1 MGVAVRDVGGAP
13 APPAPSAR
21 SRPLRRG
28 VAVRG
33 AGGALALA
41 LLMSCGGAE
50 GARTDAGG
58 GAGWAVERAYANGG
72 VEVLLRLDRSEIT
85 TAEWAR
91 LEVTALAP
99 EGLAVRL
106 PAAQQAE
113 AGGLQVAQTRT
124 SPPALQEDGRV
135 RWVRR
140 FELRPFLAGEYEVPG
155 LVVDAGE
162 AGGGGAGAAATE
174 VRTEAIALSVAS
186 VLPAGEEAPALREVE
201 GPLPV
206 PPPAGRVLLFAAL
219 AAAVAGAAVTG
230 VILLRRRAARARAQA
245 EVVPP
250 HEAALQALRELAAG
264 GLLQRDLLA
273 FHTAVAAVVRRYLE
287 QRFGV
292 RAPQRTTEELLFILA
307 AASWLDD
314 FQRRALH
321 AFLAQ
326 CDQVK
331 FARARPAAAA
341 SEGLIDTAVELVTA
355 TRPTDTEA
363 ADAEAAPNVPGP
375 PEPGPPAAEAAR
387 AV

>member
-1 MGVAVRDVGGAP
+1 MAVRGVGGAP

-21 SRPLRRG
+21 SRPPRRG
-28 VAVRG
+28 VGVRG

-50 GARTDAGG
+50 GAQTDAGAGG
-58 GAGWAVERAYANGG
+58 GAGWAVERSYANGG

-85 TAEWAR
+85 TAEWAQ
-91 LEVTALAP
+91 LEVMVLAP

-106 PAAQQAE
+106 PGAQQAE
-113 AGGLQVAQTRT
+113 AGGLQVAQSRT

-140 FELRPFLAGEYEVPG
+140 LELRPFLAGEYEVPG
-155 LVVDAGE
+155 LVVAAGE
-162 AGGGGAGAAATE
+162 PGAAAGAAEAE

-245 EVVPP
+245 AVVPP

-264 GLLQRDLLA
+264 GLLQRNLLA

-292 RAPQRTTEELLFILA
+292 RAPQRTTEELLLILA

-314 FQRRALH
+314 VQRRALH

-341 SEGLIDTAVELVTA
+341 SETLIDTAVDLVTA
-355 TRPTDTEA
+355 TRPTDAEA
-363 ADAEAAPNVPGP
+363 ADAEPNAPGP
-375 PEPGPPAAEAAR
+375 AAAEAAR

>member
-13 APPAPSAR
+13 APPAASAR

-135 RWVRR
+135 RWARG

-155 LVVDAGE
+155 LVVAAGE
-162 AGGGGAGAAATE
+162 PGGAGGAPAAE
-174 VRTEAIALSVAS
+174 VHTEAIALSVAS

-206 PPPAGRVLLFAAL
+206 PPAAGRVLLFAAL

-250 HEAALQALRELAAG
+250 HEAALQALREFAAG

-355 TRPTDTEA
+355 TRPTDAEA

>member
-1 MGVAVRDVGGAP
+1 MAVRRATVRGVGG
-13 APPAPSAR
+13 
-21 SRPLRRG
+21 
-28 VAVRG
+28 V
-33 AGGALALA
+33 LALA
-41 LLMSCGGAE
+41 LLMSCGGAG
-50 GARTDAGG
+50 GARTDAGAGG
-58 GAGWAVERAYANGG
+58 GAGWAVERSYANEG

-91 LEVTALAP
+91 LEVAALAP

-155 LVVDAGE
+155 LVVAAGE
-162 AGGGGAGAAATE
+162 PGAAAGAAAE
-174 VRTEAIALSVAS
+174 VRTEALALSVAS

-206 PPPAGRVLLFAAL
+206 PPPAGRVLLFVAL

-245 EVVPP
+245 AVVPP
-250 HEAALQALRELAAG
+250 HEAALRALRELAAG

-292 RAPQRTTEELLFILA
+292 RAPQRTTEELLLILA

-314 FQRRALH
+314 VQRRALR

-341 SEGLIDTAVELVTA
+341 SERLIDTAVDLVTA
-355 TRPTDTEA
+355 TRPTDAEA
-363 ADAEAAPNVPGP
+363 ADAADAAPNA
-375 PEPGPPAAEAAR
+375 PGPPAAEAAR